1 MKNFEL
7 ARMFEKIADALEIK
21 GENQFK
27 VIAYRKVS
35 RILKDFPED
44 IEKVYREGRL
54 REIPGIG
61 EGIAKKISEYL
72 KTGEMKKYREALDGI
87 PQGLLELLDI
97 PNLGPKTI
105 KLAHEKLGVKN
116 LEDLKRVIEDGSLA
130 KLPGMGAKKVEN
142 IRVGIEMV
150 EREGGGER
158 RFPMGLVTPI
168 VEEVVSILSCIKGV
182 EKVVPAGSYRRCK
195 ETVGD
200 LDFLTIAE
208 DREKVITTFTG
219 MPMVSRVIASGGT
232 KASVIERNLGIQMD
246 LRVLPSESFGAALQ
260 YFTGS
265 KAHNIKLRGIAKDKG
280 LKISEYGVFKGEK
293 YIAGRTEE
301 EVYRAIGL
309 VWIPPE
315 MREDRGEIELAMEG
329 KLPEI
334 LKLEDIKGD
343 LHIHSK
349 YSDGADTIEKIA
361 KFGKS
366 LGYEY
371 VGIADH
377 SRSVKYAGGMEIDDI
392 YKKMEEIETLNKK
405 ISGITILMG
414 TEVDILQDG
423 TLDYPDEVLEK
434 MDFVIAAVHQGFK
447 KHVTERMLDAMDNPY
462 VDIIAHPTG
471 RLLSGRTGYDID
483 IEKVMKKAAETG
495 VALEIN
501 AYYDR
506 LDLDDTN
513 SRMAKQM
520 GVKLIINTD
529 AHNIGMMRDMK
540 FGVCVARRA
549 WLKSEDVLNTLPW
562 NDLKKALRRWT
573 S

>member
-150 EREGGGER
+150 ERKGGGER
-158 RFPMGLVTPI
+158 RFPIGLVSPI
-168 VEEVVSILSCIKGV
+168 VEEVVSVLSSIKGV
-182 EKVVPAGSYRRCK
+182 ENVVPAGSYRRCK

-208 DREKVITTFTG
+208 DGDKVITTFTG

-232 KASVIERNLGIQMD
+232 KASVIEKNLGIQMD

-315 MREDRGEIELAMEG
+315 MREDRGEVELAMEG
-329 KLPEI
+329 NLPEI

-377 SRSVKYAGGMEIDDI
+377 SRSVKYAGGMEIEEL
-392 YKKMEEIETLNKK
+392 YKKMEEIEALNKK

-423 TLDYPDEVLEK
+423 TLDYPDEVLGK

-447 KHVTERMLDAMDNPY
+447 KHVTERMLDAMDNPN

-483 IEKVMKKAAETG
+483 IEKVMKKAAEIG

-506 LDLDDTN
+506 LDLDDIN

-520 GVKLIINTD
+520 GVKLVINTD

-540 FGVCVARRA
+540 LGVCVARRA
-549 WLKSEDVLNTLPW
+549 WLKKEDVLNTLPW
-562 NDLKKALRRWT
+562 NKLKRALRRWT

>member
-168 VEEVVSILSCIKGV
+168 VEEVVSVLSSIKGV

-377 SRSVKYAGGMEIDDI
+377 SRSVKYAGGMEIEDI
-392 YKKMEEIETLNKK
+392 YKKMEEIEALNKK

-423 TLDYPDEVLEK
+423 SLDYPDEVLEK
-434 MDFVIAAVHQGFK
+434 MDFVIAAVHLGFK
-447 KHVTERMLDAMDNPY
+447 KHVTERMLEAMDNPY

-506 LDLDDTN
+506 LDLDDIN

-540 FGVCVARRA
+540 LGVCVARRA
-549 WLKSEDVLNTLPW
+549 WLKTEDVLNTLPW
-562 NDLKKALRRWT
+562 NKLKRALRRWT

>member
-72 KTGEMKKYREALDGI
+72 KTGEMRKYREALDGI

-116 LEDLKRVIEDGSLA
+116 FEDLKRVIEDGSLA

-150 EREGGGER
+150 ERKGGGER
-158 RFPMGLVTPI
+158 RFPIGLVSPI
-168 VEEVVSILSCIKGV
+168 VEEVVSVLSSIKGV
-182 EKVVPAGSYRRCK
+182 ENVVPAGSYRRCK

-208 DREKVITTFTG
+208 DGDKVITTFTG

-232 KASVIERNLGIQMD
+232 KASVIEKNLGIQID

-280 LKISEYGVFKGEK
+280 LKISEYGVFKGDK

-315 MREDRGEIELAMEG
+315 MREDRGEVELAMEG

-377 SRSVKYAGGMEIDDI
+377 SRSVKYAGGMEIEEL
-392 YKKMEEIETLNKK
+392 YKKMEEIEALNKK

-423 TLDYPDEVLEK
+423 TLDYPDEVLGK

-447 KHVTERMLDAMDNPY
+447 KHVTERMLDAMDNLN

-471 RLLSGRTGYDID
+471 RLLSGRTGYDVN
-483 IEKVMKKAAETG
+483 IEKVMEKAVETG

-506 LDLDDTN
+506 LDLDDIN

-520 GVKLIINTD
+520 GVKLVINTD

-540 FGVCVARRA
+540 LGVCVARRA
-549 WLKSEDVLNTLPW
+549 WLKKDDVLNALPW
-562 NDLKKALRRWT
+562 NKLKRALRRWT

>member
-168 VEEVVSILSCIKGV
+168 VEEVVSVLSSIKGV

-377 SRSVKYAGGMEIDDI
+377 SRSVKYAGGMEIEDI
-392 YKKMEEIETLNKK
+392 YKKMEEIEALNKK

-423 TLDYPDEVLEK
+423 SLDYPDEVLEK

-447 KHVTERMLDAMDNPY
+447 KHVTERMLEAMDNPY

-483 IEKVMKKAAETG
+483 IEKVMKKAAEIG

-540 FGVCVARRA
+540 LGVCVARRA
-549 WLKSEDVLNTLPW
+549 WLKTEDVLNTLPW
-562 NDLKKALRRWT
+562 NKLKRALRRWT

>member
-150 EREGGGER
+150 ERKGGGER
-158 RFPMGLVTPI
+158 RFPIGLVSPI
-168 VEEVVSILSCIKGV
+168 VEEVVSVLSSIKGV
-182 EKVVPAGSYRRCK
+182 EKVIPAGSYRRCK

-315 MREDRGEIELAMEG
+315 MREDRGEVELAMEG
-329 KLPEI
+329 NLPEI

-377 SRSVKYAGGMEIDDI
+377 SRSVKYAGGMEIEDI
-392 YKKMEEIETLNKK
+392 YKKMEEIEALNKK

-434 MDFVIAAVHQGFK
+434 MDFVIAAVHLGFK
-447 KHVTERMLDAMDNPY
+447 KHVTERMLDAMDNPN

-471 RLLSGRTGYDID
+471 RLLSGRTGYDVD
-483 IEKVMKKAAETG
+483 IEKVMEKAAEIG

-540 FGVCVARRA
+540 LGVCVARRA
-549 WLKSEDVLNTLPW
+549 WLKKEDVLNTLPW
-562 NDLKKALRRWT
+562 NKLKRALRRWT

>member
-150 EREGGGER
+150 ERKGGGER
-158 RFPMGLVTPI
+158 RFPIGLVSPI
-168 VEEVVSILSCIKGV
+168 VEEVVSVLSSIKGV
-182 EKVVPAGSYRRCK
+182 EKVIPAGSYRRCK

-315 MREDRGEIELAMEG
+315 MREDRGEVELAMEG
-329 KLPEI
+329 NLPEI

-377 SRSVKYAGGMEIDDI
+377 SRSVKYAGGMEIEDI
-392 YKKMEEIETLNKK
+392 YKKMEEIEALNKK

-434 MDFVIAAVHQGFK
+434 MDFVIAAVHLGFK
-447 KHVTERMLDAMDNPY
+447 KHVTERMLDAMDNPN

-483 IEKVMKKAAETG
+483 IEKVMKKAAEIG

-506 LDLDDTN
+506 LDLDDIN
-513 SRMAKQM
+513 SRMANQM

-540 FGVCVARRA
+540 LGVCVARRA
-549 WLKSEDVLNTLPW
+549 WVKKEDVLNTLPW
-562 NDLKKALRRWT
+562 NKLKRALRRWT

>member
-150 EREGGGER
+150 ERKGGGER

-168 VEEVVSILSCIKGV
+168 VEEVVSVLSSIKGV

-377 SRSVKYAGGMEIDDI
+377 SRSVKYAGGMEIEDI
-392 YKKMEEIETLNKK
+392 YKKMEEIEALNKK

-423 TLDYPDEVLEK
+423 SLDYPDEVLEK
-434 MDFVIAAVHQGFK
+434 MDFVIAAVHLGFK

-506 LDLDDTN
+506 LDLDDIN

-540 FGVCVARRA
+540 LGVCVARRA
-549 WLKSEDVLNTLPW
+549 WLKTEDVLNTLPW
-562 NDLKKALRRWT
+562 NKLKRALRRWT

>member
-54 REIPGIG
+54 RDIPGIG

-72 KTGEMKKYREALDGI
+72 KTGEMKKYREALEGI

-105 KLAHEKLGVKN
+105 KLAHEKLGVEN

-150 EREGGGER
+150 EGKGGGER
-158 RFPMGLVTPI
+158 RFPMGLVTPV
-168 VEEVVSILSCIKGV
+168 VEEVVSILSSIKGV
-182 EKVVPAGSYRRCK
+182 EKVIPAGSYRRCK

-219 MPMVSRVIASGGT
+219 MPMVSRVIASGET

-315 MREDRGEIELAMEG
+315 MREDRGEVELAMEG

-377 SRSVKYAGGMEIDDI
+377 SRSVKYAGGMEIEDL

-423 TLDYPDEVLEK
+423 SLDYPDEVLEK

-447 KHVTERMLDAMDNPY
+447 KNVTERMLDAMDNPN

-471 RLLSGRTGYDID
+471 RLLSGRTGYNVD
-483 IEKVMKKAAETG
+483 IEKVMEKAAETG

-529 AHNIGMMRDMK
+529 AHNIGMMRDMRL
-540 FGVCVARRA
+540 GVCVARRA
-549 WLKSEDVLNTLPW
+549 WLKKEDVLNTLPW
-562 NDLKKALRRWT
+562 NKLKKALRRWT

>member
-150 EREGGGER
+150 ERKGGGER
-158 RFPMGLVTPI
+158 RFPIGLVSPI
-168 VEEVVSILSCIKGV
+168 VEEVVSVLSSIKGV
-182 EKVVPAGSYRRCK
+182 ENVVPAGSYRRCK

-208 DREKVITTFTG
+208 DGDKVITTFTG

-232 KASVIERNLGIQMD
+232 KASVIEKNLGIQID

-280 LKISEYGVFKGEK
+280 LKISEYGVFKGDK

-315 MREDRGEIELAMEG
+315 MREDRGEVELAMEG
-329 KLPEI
+329 NLPEI

-377 SRSVKYAGGMEIDDI
+377 SRSVKYAGGMEIEEL
-392 YKKMEEIETLNKK
+392 YKKMEEIEALNKK

-423 TLDYPDEVLEK
+423 TLDYPDEVLGK

-447 KHVTERMLDAMDNPY
+447 KHVTERMLDAMDNLN

-471 RLLSGRTGYDID
+471 RLLSGRTGYDVN
-483 IEKVMKKAAETG
+483 IEKVMEKAVETG

-506 LDLDDTN
+506 LDLDDIN

-540 FGVCVARRA
+540 LGVCVARRA
-549 WLKSEDVLNTLPW
+549 WLKTEDVLNTLPW
-562 NDLKKALRRWT
+562 NKLKRALRRWT

>member
-72 KTGEMKKYREALDGI
+72 KTGEMRKYREALDGI

-150 EREGGGER
+150 ERKGGGER
-158 RFPMGLVTPI
+158 RFPIGLVSPI
-168 VEEVVSILSCIKGV
+168 VEEVVSVLSSIKGV
-182 EKVVPAGSYRRCK
+182 ENVVPAGSYRRCK

-208 DREKVITTFTG
+208 DGDKVITTFTG

-232 KASVIERNLGIQMD
+232 KASVIEKNLGIQID

-280 LKISEYGVFKGEK
+280 LKISEYGVFKGDK

-315 MREDRGEIELAMEG
+315 MREDRGEVELAMEG

-377 SRSVKYAGGMEIDDI
+377 SRSVKYAGGMEIEEL
-392 YKKMEEIETLNKK
+392 YKKMEEIEALNKK

-423 TLDYPDEVLEK
+423 TLDYPDEVLGK

-447 KHVTERMLDAMDNPY
+447 KHVTERMLDAMDNLN

-471 RLLSGRTGYDID
+471 RLLSGRTGYDVN
-483 IEKVMKKAAETG
+483 IEKVMEKAVETG

-506 LDLDDTN
+506 LDLDDIN

-520 GVKLIINTD
+520 GVKLVINTD

-540 FGVCVARRA
+540 LGVCVARRA
-549 WLKSEDVLNTLPW
+549 WLKKDDVLNTLPW
-562 NDLKKALRRWT
+562 NKLKRALRRWT

>member
-150 EREGGGER
+150 ERKGGGER

-168 VEEVVSILSCIKGV
+168 VEEVVSVLSSIKGV

-377 SRSVKYAGGMEIDDI
+377 SRSVKYAGGMEIEDI
-392 YKKMEEIETLNKK
+392 YKKMEEIEALNKK

-434 MDFVIAAVHQGFK
+434 MDFVIAAVHLGFK
-447 KHVTERMLDAMDNPY
+447 KHVTERMLEAMDNPY

-506 LDLDDTN
+506 LDLDDIN

-540 FGVCVARRA
+540 LGVCVARRA
-549 WLKSEDVLNTLPW
+549 WLKTEDVLNTLPW
-562 NDLKKALRRWT
+562 NKLKRALRRWT

>member
-168 VEEVVSILSCIKGV
+168 VEEVVSVLSSIKGV

-377 SRSVKYAGGMEIDDI
+377 SRSVKYAGGMEIEDI
-392 YKKMEEIETLNKK
+392 YKKMEEIEALNKK

-423 TLDYPDEVLEK
+423 SLDYPDEVLEK
-434 MDFVIAAVHQGFK
+434 MDFVIAAVHLGFK
-447 KHVTERMLDAMDNPY
+447 KHVTERMLDAMDNPN

-483 IEKVMKKAAETG
+483 IEKVMKKAAEIG

-540 FGVCVARRA
+540 LGVCVARRA
-549 WLKSEDVLNTLPW
+549 WLKTEDVLNTLPW
-562 NDLKKALRRWT
+562 NKLKRALRRWT

>member
-72 KTGEMKKYREALDGI
+72 KTGEMRKYREALDGI

-150 EREGGGER
+150 ERKGGGER
-158 RFPMGLVTPI
+158 RFPIGLVSPI
-168 VEEVVSILSCIKGV
+168 VEEVVSVLSSIKGV
-182 EKVVPAGSYRRCK
+182 ENVVPAGSYRRCK

-200 LDFLTIAE
+200 VDFLTIAE
-208 DREKVITTFTG
+208 DGDKVITTFTG

-232 KASVIERNLGIQMD
+232 KASVIEKNLGIQID

-280 LKISEYGVFKGEK
+280 LKISEYGVFKGDK

-315 MREDRGEIELAMEG
+315 MREDRGEVELAMEG

-377 SRSVKYAGGMEIDDI
+377 SRSVKYAGGMEIEEL
-392 YKKMEEIETLNKK
+392 YKKMEEIEALNKK

-423 TLDYPDEVLEK
+423 TLDYPDEVLGK

-447 KHVTERMLDAMDNPY
+447 KHVTERMLDAMDNLN

-471 RLLSGRTGYDID
+471 RLLSGRTGYDVN
-483 IEKVMKKAAETG
+483 IEKVMEKAVETG

-506 LDLDDTN
+506 LDLDDIN

-520 GVKLIINTD
+520 GVKLVINTD

-540 FGVCVARRA
+540 LGVCVARRA
-549 WLKSEDVLNTLPW
+549 WLKKDDVLNTLPW
-562 NDLKKALRRWT
+562 NKLKRALRRWT